1 MDNYSCLDYWYD
13 FCKKI
18 QNTCEQFIALFNEN
32 ESENKNDPPYH
43 RYSPIPQDIIEPK
56 VIKKVSVTPKEVIID
71 IEKLLNS
78 NDTKIQNIPT
88 LKIESNNKIQNV
100 ITHET
105 FEEKAATSEHI
116 KDLILINQYEDDFEV
131 LDMV

>member
-71 IEKLLNS
+71 IEKLLNLMNEKRKTPREGYRAPVKS
-78 NDTKIQNIPT
+78 EQEERRIDPKCWRGYHKQGTK
-88 LKIESNNKIQNV
+88 LKGGVRVNNCVKN
-100 ITHET
+100 
-105 FEEKAATSEHI
+105 
-116 KDLILINQYEDDFEV
+116 
-131 LDMV
+131 